1 MSDKKFRLITR
12 TDFDGIICGTLFQE
26 RDMVDEVIFAEP
38 NDMQRGLVAVTSD
51 DITANL
57 PYREEVHLCFDH
69 HRSELERVGSRDN
82 LINDPD
88 APSAARVI
96 YNHYGGKSGFPD
108 ISEEMMAAVDQA
120 DSAQYEMEDILA
132 PAGWTML
139 NFILDPRTGLEDFGK
154 FALDHD
160 SFMTDM
166 MTYCRHS
173 PIDVILELPD
183 VAERV
188 QSLTYHAELAEMQIK
203 RCTAEHGSLVV
214 TDLRKEL
221 DIFPV
226 NRFMIY
232 ALYPESSISMT
243 VQKSRREGIT
253 AIGMGKSI
261 LNRTAKTD
269 IGKLL
274 LTHGGGGHAQAGGV
288 KLPDGEADQAIEAI
302 IASVASQES

>member
-26 RDMVDEVIFAEP
+26 LEMVDEVVFAEP
-38 NDMQRGLVAVTSD
+38 NDMQRGLVAVTSN

-69 HRSELERVGSRDN
+69 HRSELERVGSKDN

-88 APSAARVI
+88 SPSAARVI
-96 YNHYGGKSGFPD
+96 YDHYGGSSGFPE

-154 FALDHD
+154 FSLDHD

-173 PIDVILELPD
+173 PIEAILELPD

-203 RCTAEHGSLVV
+203 RCTVQHGGLVV

-221 DIFPV
+221 EIFPV
-226 NRFMIY
+226 NRFMVY
-232 ALYPESSISMT
+232 ALYPGSVISMT
-243 VQKSRREGIT
+243 IQKSGRPGIT

-261 LNRTAKTD
+261 LNRGAKTD

-274 LTHGGGGHAQAGGV
+274 LAHGGGGHSQAGGV
-288 KLPDGEADQAIEAI
+288 KIPDGEVDSVIEEI
-302 IASVASQES
+302 IKEVAALGD